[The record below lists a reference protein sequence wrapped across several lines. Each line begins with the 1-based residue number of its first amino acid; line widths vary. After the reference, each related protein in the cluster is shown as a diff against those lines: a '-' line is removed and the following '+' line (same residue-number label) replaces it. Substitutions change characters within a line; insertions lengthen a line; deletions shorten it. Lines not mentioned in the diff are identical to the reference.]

1 MSRSLLSREKRWWST
16 WQGTESR
23 KRCTNRATRVGS
35 PQYNPCKP
43 TRHLKRQKKVQ
54 NVQFD
59 KWPGL
64 LHILHSVWKSPKMS
78 YLGFDRNL
86 QLAKLTICI
95 FSIFNELLSTQNV
108 NVARSLA
115 RNVSKTFFVVFKH
128 RDLTGPSKKKDPKI
142 RLIWVEMHIVY
153 MIRILEKIFF
163 AQSKKIN

>member
-1 MSRSLLSREKRWWST
+1 
-16 WQGTESR
+16 
-23 KRCTNRATRVGS
+23 
-35 PQYNPCKP
+35 
-43 TRHLKRQKKVQ
+43 
-54 NVQFD
+54 
-59 KWPGL
+59 
-64 LHILHSVWKSPKMS
+64 MS

-142 RLIWVEMHIVY
+142 RLI
-153 MIRILEKIFF
+153 
-163 AQSKKIN
+163 